1 MKFATR
7 MSSLGTETAYAVS
20 AEAGA
25 FAAAGN
31 KVYPLHIGDINMP
44 TPQNITKALVESV
57 KSGNTGYCPAAGI
70 PALREALADDINK
83 SHNTD
88 YTAENVSIQSGGK
101 PVIGKFL
108 MTVMNEGDEVLYPT
122 PGYPIYES
130 QVDFFGGVRKAYRY
144 TELEDRFVLDMEY
157 FKSLI
162 TPKTKVL
169 IYNNYHNPMGVC
181 SSREEMEEIAKIA
194 VENDLMV
201 LADEA
206 YFDMVYDEKPLSIVE
221 FPGMKERT
229 VILYTFSKKFSMTG
243 WRLGGAIGPKELI
256 EKINKI
262 NTNDEACTTHF
273 IQYAGIEALKGDQTE
288 VKNILK
294 TLEERL
300 DVMMEVL
307 ADCPGIIIH
316 KPKATFYLFVNVT
329 EAMEK
334 MGITDMEEFR
344 KHMLENTGVS
354 FCTREHFGDSLPGE
368 DQKYIRFAY
377 SGIDIPQIREGLGI
391 FKEYLGK
398 YF

>member
-1 MKFATR
+1 MKFASR
-7 MSSLGTETAYAVS
+7 MSHLGTETAYAVS
-20 AEAGA
+20 AEAGT

-31 KVYPLHIGDINMP
+31 KVYPLHIGDINLP
-44 TPQNITKALVESV
+44 TPQNITKALIASLNA
-57 KSGNTGYCPAAGI
+57 GNTGYCPAAGI
-70 PALREALADDINK
+70 MPLREAMAHDINK
-83 SHNTD
+83 THHTD
-88 YTAENVSIQSGGK
+88 YTWENVSIQSGGK

-108 MTVMNEGDEVLYPT
+108 MTIMEPGDEVLYPT

-130 QVDFFGGVRKAYRY
+130 QVDFFGGVRKPYRY
-144 TELEDRFVLDMEY
+144 KEVSDGFILDMEY

-169 IYNNYHNPMGVC
+169 VYNNYHNPMGVC

-194 VENDLMV
+194 VKNDLMV

-206 YFDMVYDEKPLSIVE
+206 YFDMVYDGKPLSILE

-243 WRLGGAIGPKELI
+243 WRLGAAIGPKEII

-273 IQYAGIEALKGDQTE
+273 IQYAGIEALQGDQTE
-288 VKNILK
+288 VKKILK

-300 DVMMEVL
+300 DVMMEEL
-307 ADCPGIIIH
+307 ADCPGIVVH
-316 KPKATFYLFVNVT
+316 RPKATFYLFVNVT
-329 EAMEK
+329 EAMKK
-334 MGITDMEEFR
+334 MGITKMEEFR
-344 KHMLENTGVS
+344 KHMLEHTGVS
-354 FCTREHFGDSLPGE
+354 FCTREHFGEPLPGE

-377 SGIDIPQIREGLGI
+377 SGINIPQIREGLGV
-391 FKEYLGK
+391 FKKYLGK